1 MTDAKFVTIF
11 EQCTNIR
18 YGSNDV
24 NDFIFQITWYS
35 DIEIW
40 HRDLNRVQKHLLINS
55 IICDIG
61 FYIEPQMQCSKN

>member
-24 NDFIFQITWYS
+24 NDFIFQIT
-35 DIEIW
+35 
-40 HRDLNRVQKHLLINS
+40 
-55 IICDIG
+55 
-61 FYIEPQMQCSKN
+61 